1 MNYYDN
7 NTIKELIDRK
17 SIRVFTGEKI
27 PNEIKEA
34 ILIASVNAPTA
45 GNQQLYSIIDVTDQE
60 LKNKLAITCDNQPFI
75 AKADL
80 VLIFCADA
88 LKYIDAFKDANCNVR
103 EAGVGDIML
112 ACCDAMCASQ
122 NAVTAAWALGIGSC
136 YIGDILENREIHK
149 EILNLPDHVLPVTMV
164 VFGYPTDQQ
173 LDRKKPSRADL
184 KYVVSE
190 NKYNRLQGE
199 ELREFIGQ
207 KFGRDDY
214 ENKMQRICDFKYNS
228 SFSKE
233 LNRSVLK
240 YLEEFKYK

>member
-1 MNYYDN
+1 MISD
-7 NTIKELIDRK
+7 
-17 SIRVFTGEKI
+17 
-27 PNEIKEA
+27 
-34 ILIASVNAPTA
+34 
-45 GNQQLYSIIDVTDQE
+45 
-60 LKNKLAITCDNQPFI
+60 
-75 AKADL
+75 
-80 VLIFCADA
+80 
-88 LKYIDAFKDANCNVR
+88 
-103 EAGVGDIML
+103 
-112 ACCDAMCASQ
+112 
-122 NAVTAAWALGIGSC
+122 
-136 YIGDILENREIHK
+136 REIHK

-228 SFSKE
+228 SFS
-233 LNRSVLK
+233 SSGTICP
-240 YLEEFKYK
+240 F